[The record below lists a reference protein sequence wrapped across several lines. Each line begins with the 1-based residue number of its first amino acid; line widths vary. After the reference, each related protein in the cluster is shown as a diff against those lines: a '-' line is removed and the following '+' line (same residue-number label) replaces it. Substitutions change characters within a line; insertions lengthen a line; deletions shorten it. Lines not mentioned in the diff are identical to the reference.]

1 MSDKTKIL
9 VIDDDPAICLSV
21 KAILE
26 ASGYEVYT
34 ALSGKEGLELF
45 RQVGPELVLCDMM
58 MEDID
63 AGAKVAGVIKKER
76 PELPVFLLSTIGEAT
91 ASIARELSVAAV
103 IPITQSGY
111 TARMVAKYRPVAPIY
126 AVTPNVETQRRLS
139 LVWGVRALIIQPH
152 PTTEEMV
159 EEALRALQDAGRVK
173 PDDLVVITAGV
184 PVGVPGRTNLLHVR
198 RVAE

>member
-1 MSDKTKIL
+1 MSDKTKVL
-9 VIDDDPAICLSV
+9 VIDDDPAICVSV

-45 RQVGPELVLCDMM
+45 RQVKPDLVLCDMM

-91 ASIARELSVAAV
+91 ARTIGLDELGFNGVFQKPVNFDLLLSVLE
-103 IPITQSGY
+103 
-111 TARMVAKYRPVAPIY
+111 KHRPK
-126 AVTPNVETQRRLS
+126 N
-139 LVWGVRALIIQPH
+139 
-152 PTTEEMV
+152 
-159 EEALRALQDAGRVK
+159 
-173 PDDLVVITAGV
+173 
-184 PVGVPGRTNLLHVR
+184 
-198 RVAE
+198 